1 MNNMDGTAPPS
12 ATEAD
17 RLLGEARRL
26 ARSSH
31 DAAWPWI
38 AFLLGLGATTSM
50 AFLAFGTT
58 TRPDAPTAGNTAVVL
73 GMLAW
78 VGALMAFAIGRA
90 RGARRGFGRR
100 WILYITAWAAT
111 YIIGL
116 LIGSIWFAGNLAYWT
131 IAATAVG
138 VACIV
143 GAVLESRRG

>member
-1 MNNMDGTAPPS
+1 MNRGVPPS
-12 ATEAD
+12 PTEAD
-17 RLLGEARRL
+17 RLLAEARLL

-78 VGALMAFAIGRA
+78 VGVLMAFAMGRA

-111 YIIGL
+111 YMVGL
-116 LIGSIWFAGNLAYWT
+116 LIGSVWFAGSLAYWA

-138 VACIV
+138 LACIA
-143 GAVLESRRG
+143 GAVVESRRG

>member
-1 MNNMDGTAPPS
+1 MSNTDHEEPPS
-12 ATEAD
+12 PTEAD
-17 RLLGEARRL
+17 QLLAEARLL

-78 VGALMAFAIGRA
+78 IGVLMAFAMGRA

-100 WILYITAWAAT
+100 WILYITAWATT
-111 YIIGL
+111 YIIGMVV
-116 LIGSIWFAGNLAYWT
+116 GSLWFAGNLAYWAA
-131 IAATAVG
+131 AATAVG
-138 VACIV
+138 LACIV
-143 GAVLESRRG
+143 GAVMESRRG